1 MSAKVKP
8 NDKQTF
14 KEFEI
19 EIDEITWKKRC
30 ELNDKMLEHSSG
42 KIPPFSFWGEI
53 VLNYTNM
60 TEEEINKFST
70 DEIIAMANKVFE
82 VANSKKK

>member
-1 MSAKVKP
+1 MSIKVKP
-8 NDKQTF
+8 SDKQTF

-53 VLNYTNM
+53 VLNYSNM

>member
-53 VLNYTNM
+53 VLNYSNM
-60 TEEEINKFST
+60 TEEEINKYST

>member
-1 MSAKVKP
+1 MSVKVKP

-19 EIDEITWKKRC
+19 QIDEITWKKRC

-53 VLNYTNM
+53 VLNYTPL
-60 TEEEINKFST
+60 TEEEINEFST

>member
-1 MSAKVKP
+1 MSVKVKP
-8 NDKQTF
+8 NKNQIF

-19 EIDEITWKKRC
+19 EIDDITWKKRC

-42 KIPPFSFWGEI
+42 KIPPFSFWGEV
-53 VLNYTNM
+53 VLTYSNM
-60 TEEEINKFST
+60 TEEELNKYTT

-82 VANSKKK
+82 IANAKKK

>member
-1 MSAKVKP
+1 MSVKVKP

-19 EIDEITWKKRC
+19 QIDEITWKKRC

>member
-19 EIDEITWKKRC
+19 QIDEITWKKRC

-53 VLNYTNM
+53 VLNYTPL